1 VVLTLMGVL
10 LAQHASG
17 LRTHAAN
24 QFVCTETFKAG
35 LTSFF
40 TTADTKAQF
49 AEDQNELCDLCAKV
63 TRLAFLYTNDVQTQA
78 KWSQS
83 LEASACSYVGSK
95 RRPDCQK
102 LTTDIIGAQRSFFES
117 KKSKFK
123 AKELKG
129 TTEQLGMLVDSRS
142 YDICR
147 SMGCCS
153 VVPKR
158 KGKKVL
164 KPCSKPGDVADVTKD
179 RENLQRDRFYLD
191 KIKEELFD
199 QRRLNNAFKAKL
211 DLKEIDLHS
220 AQQKLK
226 KDLELLRKEQEQMRE
241 AKDALKR
248 REDRVKRREKN
259 EHDREE
265 HNRKVEKWIKK
276 REELVGDR
284 ETICYKR
291 EDQLGLPHPPTERP
305 AGPPPAPTAVAR
317 PPQPATSSLST

>member
-1 VVLTLMGVL
+1 MR
-10 LAQHASG
+10 AK
-17 LRTHAAN
+17 

-78 KWSQS
+78 KWAQS
-83 LEASACSYVGSK
+83 LESSACSYVGSA
-95 RRPDCQK
+95 RRRDCQK
-102 LTTDIIGAQRSFFES
+102 LTSEIVQSQRSFFES
-117 KKSKFK
+117 KRSKFTH
-123 AKELKG
+123 KELKG

-147 SMGCCS
+147 EIGCCA

-164 KPCSKPGDVADVTKD
+164 KPCSRPGDVADVTKD
-179 RENLQRDRFYLD
+179 RQALQKDRFYLD

-211 DLKEIDLHS
+211 DLKEIDLKS
-220 AQQKLK
+220 LADKIAKDQEILK
-226 KDLELLRKEQEQMRE
+226 KEQDKMRE
-241 AKDALKR
+241 AKEALKR

-259 EHDREE
+259 EKDRED
-265 HNRKVEKWIKK
+265 HNKKQEQWLKK

-284 ETICYKR
+284 ESICWKR
-291 EDQLGLPHPPTERP
+291 EDQLGLPHPPNERP
-305 AGPPPAPTAVAR
+305 GGPPPAPPAVAR
-317 PPQPATSSLST
+317 PPS

>member
-1 VVLTLMGVL
+1 MPALVVLTLVGVL
-10 LAQHASG
+10 LAQQASG
-17 LRTHAAN
+17 LRTRAK

-49 AEDQNELCDLCAKV
+49 AEDQNELCDLCARI
-63 TRLAFLYTNDVQTQA
+63 TRLAYLYTNDVQTQA
-78 KWSQS
+78 KWAQS

-102 LTTDIIGAQRSFFES
+102 LTSEVVQSQRSFFES
-117 KKSKFK
+117 KKSKFTK
-123 AKELKG
+123 KELKG
-129 TTEQLGMLVDSRS
+129 TTEELGMLVDSRS

-147 SMGCCS
+147 EIGCCA
-153 VVPKR
+153 VVKKR

-199 QRRLNNAFKAKL
+199 QRRLQNAFKAKL
-211 DLKEIDLHS
+211 DLKEIDLQS
-220 AQQKLK
+220 WATKLK
-226 KDLELLRKEQEQMRE
+226 KDSELLKKEQEALRE
-241 AKDALKR
+241 AKDALRRRSDRVQR
-248 REDRVKRREKN
+248 RERDEK
-259 EHDREE
+259 DREQ
-265 HNRKVEKWIKK
+265 HNKKVEKWLKK

-284 ETICYKR
+284 ESICWKR

-305 AGPPPAPTAVAR
+305 GGPPPAPPTVGR
-317 PPQPATSSLST
+317 PPTTS